1 MADKATTDGYDVQ
14 MQTNHL
20 SHFLLSK
27 ELYPALKLAATTR
40 GEARVVNHSSGA
52 RFMPGTRDLI
62 EPEHNGKLMPRM
74 YGSAKKWEWGS
85 EASTT
90 ADKEAFWAA
99 SEAAAGK
106 WDF

>member
-1 MADKATTDGYDVQ
+1 MGAAYTKPAEVE
-14 MQTNHL
+14 
-20 SHFLLSK
+20 SVAFPAFK
-27 ELYPALKLAATTR
+27 E
-40 GEARVVNHSSGA
+40 SSDA
-52 RFMPGTRDLI
+52 PSLI

-74 YGSAKKWEWGS
+74 YGAAKKWEWGS

>member
-1 MADKATTDGYDVQ
+1 MNYLAMA
-14 MQTNHL
+14 
-20 SHFLLSK
+20 SR
-27 ELYPALKLAATTR
+27 ALGGPKRRRMRCRRLPTTR
-40 GEARVVNHSSGA
+40 PTPRGLQEPICPRKKWAIW
-52 RFMPGTRDLI
+52 TRWRLVPVI

-74 YGSAKKWEWGS
+74 YGNAKKWDWGS

-99 SEAAAGK
+99 SESAAGK

>member
-1 MADKATTDGYDVQ
+1 
-14 MQTNHL
+14 
-20 SHFLLSK
+20 
-27 ELYPALKLAATTR
+27 
-40 GEARVVNHSSGA
+40 
-52 RFMPGTRDLI
+52 
-62 EPEHNGKLMPRM
+62 MPRM
-74 YGSAKKWEWGS
+74 YGSAKKWDWGG

>member
-1 MADKATTDGYDVQ
+1 MLNHRVILHAIDATHWLISTQVMDNWIMRMAQSGEDGAVP
-14 MQTNHL
+14 
-20 SHFLLSK
+20 LL
-27 ELYPALKLAATTR
+27 YCCVA
-40 GEARVVNHSSGA
+40 
-52 RFMPGTRDLI
+52 PGVENGDLI

-74 YGSAKKWEWGS
+74 YGSAKKWDWGS

>member
-1 MADKATTDGYDVQ
+1 MMDNWIMRMAQSGEDGAVP
-14 MQTNHL
+14 
-20 SHFLLSK
+20 LL
-27 ELYPALKLAATTR
+27 YCCVA
-40 GEARVVNHSSGA
+40 
-52 RFMPGTRDLI
+52 PGVENGDLI

-74 YGSAKKWEWGS
+74 YGSAKKWDWGG

-106 WDF
+106 WEF

>member
-1 MADKATTDGYDVQ
+1 M
-14 MQTNHL
+14 
-20 SHFLLSK
+20 
-27 ELYPALKLAATTR
+27 
-40 GEARVVNHSSGA
+40 
-52 RFMPGTRDLI
+52 I

-74 YGSAKKWEWGS
+74 YGSAKKWDWGS

>member
-1 MADKATTDGYDVQ
+1 MGAAYTKPAEVESVAFPAFKESSDAPDLMAQSGEDGAVP
-14 MQTNHL
+14 
-20 SHFLLSK
+20 LL
-27 ELYPALKLAATTR
+27 YCCVA
-40 GEARVVNHSSGA
+40 
-52 RFMPGTRDLI
+52 PGVENGDLI

-74 YGSAKKWEWGS
+74 YGSAKKWDWGS

-90 ADKEAFWAA
+90 ADKEAFWTA

>member
-1 MADKATTDGYDVQ
+1 MVCFQSNGCRLHKAKRGRKRSV
-14 MQTNHL
+14 
-20 SHFLLSK
+20 SI
-27 ELYPALKLAATTR
+27 LYCCVA
-40 GEARVVNHSSGA
+40 
-52 RFMPGTRDLI
+52 PGVENGDLI

-74 YGSAKKWEWGS
+74 YGAAKKWEWGS